1 MVRIQ
6 SIFCPMLMKGFCIT
20 AVHPKMMTAIPM
32 MNPISGSAIKPIME
46 GTPIMFLMCMLVILQ
61 YPMRQVAVADQ
72 LDRAGVFLVQPFG
85 GNIRSG
91 MVMEGLVDASDVLD
105 HAEHGANVV
114 RDQDNG
120 ALTVDLFQ
128 QLVEMGFEPLV
139 DV

>member
-1 MVRIQ
+1 
-6 SIFCPMLMKGFCIT
+6 
-20 AVHPKMMTAIPM
+20 
-32 MNPISGSAIKPIME
+32 
-46 GTPIMFLMCMLVILQ
+46 
-61 YPMRQVAVADQ
+61 MRQVAVADQ

-128 QLVEMGFEPLV
+128 QLVEMGLEPLV